1 MLTTFA
7 APARYVQGQG
17 ATRLSD
23 IGLRGVSDDDLRVVA
38 ERAVV
43 PAETAHNEPFD
54 VTPDLILDAIRAA
67 DACSRA
73 TWSSGWT

>member
-38 ERAVV
+38 ERAVM
-43 PAETAHNEPFD
+43 PSHDEQLE

>member
-38 ERAVV
+38 ERAVM
-43 PAETAHNEPFD
+43 PSHDEPLE